1 MKTTKRNKLSP
12 AQKALEYITMI
23 DQCCGDES
31 KKLRTYRKKKS
42 MCTTCRRFL
51 RQVKRTLNL
60 YGVK

>member
-1 MKTTKRNKLSP
+1 MALIKKSP
-12 AQKALEYITMI
+12 LRKALEYIAMI

-51 RQVKRTLNL
+51 RQVKRALNTS
-60 YGVK
+60 GEK